1 MPRIPEET
9 IDRIREAVDIVDVVS
24 EHVQLTQRGRN
35 YVGLC
40 PFHDDHD
47 PSFNVSQE
55 KQIYKCFVCDAGG
68 NVYSFL
74 QNIEGISFVEAVR
87 KVGGLV
93 GIDIPQAG
101 RDPAQEE
108 AFDAIYSAVDLA
120 RKYYHHLLTKDASG
134 GFAREYLA
142 GRSVTDK
149 SIGHFSLGYAPNAW
163 DSFLRVATKRGHD
176 PKVLEKAG
184 LVVPRKDG
192 SGYYDRFRH
201 RVIWPIRAQTGR
213 TIAFGARALDPDE
226 QAKYLN
232 SPETPI
238 YHKSNTLYGL
248 WEGRDAIR
256 TEKRAL
262 VVEGYMDHLA
272 LVQQGFQNVVA
283 TSGTALTPQHA
294 RLLKRFT
301 EHAVLVFDGDTAGSS
316 AAVRGVTP
324 LVEAGI
330 DVRIVSLPEG
340 EDPDDFVR
348 TRGRSA
354 FHETIDNAL
363 PAMDF
368 LIQWVATLE
377 DLTTADGR
385 ARATRR
391 VAEII
396 SHVSDTA
403 LRQFLIQDAA
413 QKLETDES
421 VVIQEVKKASERQ
434 SSQARRKEP
443 EQPVPAIERF
453 DPRPRA
459 ERELLI
465 QMMSDDFLAD
475 TVLAEIKPEDFTNS
489 IYRQIATIVQNQRNN
504 GWSTSVAHIVDCLTD
519 DGLARIISSLS
530 LETGISNPDQVELP
544 VQDYINAF
552 HQRRIDRQIEELN
565 RQMRNASADD
575 QIKLMQAHKQLTLD
589 RKAIKEG
596 SSFSQPEVKMIGEA
610 AEPILND
617 E

>member
-1 MPRIPEET
+1 MARIPDET
-9 IDRIREAVDIVDVVS
+9 IDRIREAVDIVDVAS

-68 NVYSFL
+68 NVFSFL

-93 GIDIPQAG
+93 GIDIPQSG
-101 RDPAQEE
+101 HDPKQDE

-120 RKYYHHLLTKDASG
+120 RKYFHHLLVEDPRGKV
-134 GFAREYLA
+134 ARDYLVDR
-142 GRSVTDK
+142 GVTEE
-149 SIGHFSLGYAPNAW
+149 SINHFSLGYAPNAW
-163 DSFLRVATKRGHD
+163 DGFLRIATKRGHD
-176 PKVLEKAG
+176 VKVLEKAG
-184 LVVPRKDG
+184 LIVPRKGG

-213 TIAFGARALDPDE
+213 TIAFGARALDPEE

-256 TEKRAL
+256 TEKRAI

-272 LVQQGFQNVVA
+272 LVQHGFQNVVA
-283 TSGTALTPQHA
+283 TSGTALTSQQA
-294 RLLKRFT
+294 RLLKRST
-301 EHAVLVFDGDTAGSS
+301 EHCVLVFDGDTAGSS

-348 TRGRSA
+348 TRGRDD
-354 FHETIDNAL
+354 FRDTIDNAL

-368 LIQWVATLE
+368 LIKWVGTLE

-391 VAEII
+391 IAEII
-396 SHVSDTA
+396 SHVSDSA
-403 LRQFLIQDAA
+403 LRQFLIRDAA
-413 QKLETDES
+413 QKLDADES
-421 VVIQEVKKASERQ
+421 VVIQEVKQASERQ
-434 SSQARRKEP
+434 ASQARRKEP

-465 QMMSDDFLAD
+465 QMMSDDFVAD
-475 TVLAEIKPEDFTNS
+475 TILSEIKPDDFTNGV
-489 IYRQIATIVQNQRNN
+489 YRYLAKLIVYQRSS
-504 GWSTSVAHIVDCLTD
+504 GLSASVAHMVDCCNHPIV
-519 DGLARIISSLS
+519 AQIISSMS
-530 LETGISNPDQVELP
+530 LETGISNPEVIEAP
-544 VQDYINAF
+544 IEDYIYAF
-552 HQRRIDRQIEELN
+552 RLRDLERRIDDLAH
-565 RQMRNASADD
+565 QMKTVEGD
-575 QIKLMQAHKQLTLD
+575 QGRSLMEQHRELTLE
-589 RKAIKEG
+589 RKQMQEKAV
-596 SSFSQPEVKMIGEA
+596 PTA
-610 AEPILND
+610 
-617 E
+617 

>member
-184 LVVPRKDG
+184 LVVARKDG

-403 LRQFLIQDAA
+403 LRQFLIRDAA

-465 QMMSDDFLAD
+465 QMMSDDFLSD

-489 IYRQIATIVQNQRNN
+489 VYRYLAKLIAYQRSS
-504 GWSTSVAHIVDCLTD
+504 GLSASVAHMVDSCNHPIV
-519 DGLARIISSLS
+519 AQIISSMS
-530 LETGISNPDQVELP
+530 LETGISNPDQLEAP
-544 VQDYINAF
+544 
-552 HQRRIDRQIEELN
+552 IDHYVLRFTLN
-565 RQMRNASADD
+565 RLNTKIAKLQDIPRDLPDEEQIRLARLCNEAALERDELLRNAPP
-575 QIKLMQAHKQLTLD
+575 
-589 RKAIKEG
+589 G
-596 SSFSQPEVKMIGEA
+596 SIGA
-610 AEPILND
+610 NARRATA
-617 E
+617 

>member
-1 MPRIPEET
+1 MLISPRDGSSSLPRIPDET
-9 IDRIREAVDIVDVVS
+9 IDRIREAVDIADVVS

-74 QNIEGISFVEAVR
+74 QNIEGISFVESVR

-93 GIDIPQAG
+93 GIDIPQSG
-101 RDPAQEE
+101 RDPEQDE

-120 RKYYHHLLTKDASG
+120 RKFYHHLLTKDSSG
-134 GFAREYLA
+134 SIARDYLA
-142 GRSVTDK
+142 GRAVTDE

-163 DSFLRVATKRGHD
+163 DGFLRVATKRGHD
-176 PKVLEKAG
+176 PKILEKAG

-192 SGYYDRFRH
+192 NGYYDRFRH
-201 RVIWPIRAQTGR
+201 RVTWPIRAQTGR
-213 TIAFGARALDPDE
+213 TIAFGARALDANE

-256 TEKRAL
+256 TEKRAV

-272 LVQQGFQNVVA
+272 LVQHGFQNVVA

-348 TRGRSA
+348 TRGRDA
-354 FHETIDNAL
+354 FRDTIDNAL

-368 LIQWVATLE
+368 LIKWVGTLE

-391 VAEII
+391 IAEII
-396 SHVSDTA
+396 SHVSDSA
-403 LRQFLIQDAA
+403 LRQFLIRDAA
-413 QKLETDES
+413 QKLDADES
-421 VVIQEVKKASERQ
+421 IIIQEVKKATERQ
-434 SSQARRKEP
+434 TSRSRQKEP
-443 EQPVPAIERF
+443 EQPTPAIDRF

-465 QMMSDDFLAD
+465 QMMSDDFMTD
-475 TVLAEIKPEDFTNS
+475 TILNEIKPEDFTNS
-489 IYRQIATIVQNQRNN
+489 VYRYLAKLIAYQRSS
-504 GWSTSVAHIVDCLTD
+504 GLSASVAHMVDCCNHPIV
-519 DGLARIISSLS
+519 AQIISSMS
-530 LETGISNPDQVELP
+530 LETGITNPEQLESP
-544 VQDYINAF
+544 IEDYIHTF
-552 HQRRIDRQIEELN
+552 RLRDLERRIDDLEHR
-565 RQMRNASADD
+565 
-575 QIKLMQAHKQLTLD
+575 IKMAEGDALRPLMEQHRELTLE
-589 RKAIKEG
+589 RKQMG
-596 SSFSQPEVKMIGEA
+596 VKTVPA
-610 AEPILND
+610 A
-617 E
+617 